1 MKTINFD
8 QSASYIP
15 RPPQQEIH
23 NAVKSNRN
31 TVVVAHRRMGKTV
44 GAINQLIHSAWKS
57 GKKQSRYA
65 YVAPTYSQAKR
76 VAWDILIEHTRLY
89 QPTIN
94 VSELRVDFAVGDY
107 NWRISLYGADNV
119 DALRGIGLDGAVV
132 DEVADINPRLYT
144 EVLRPA
150 LAENKGF
157 MLFIGTPKGRN
168 AFKDLRDKADSL
180 PDWKLLEF
188 KASDTNILDS
198 DELATIRK
206 EIGDDKY
213 YQEFECSFNAA
224 IEGSY
229 YGKQINELE
238 EDDRITTIPLETL
251 CQTYCAW
258 DLGMGDST
266 SIWVAQT
273 AGKEVRLVDYIENH
287 GQGLDYYVSVLRDK
301 GFADASQL
309 LPHDVEVRELGTGKS
324 RKEMLQQ
331 AGLNITVVPR
341 LNVDD
346 GIQAVRSLLPRCWFD
361 KQGTQQGLDALR
373 NYRREYDDKRNIF
386 YNKPLH
392 NWCSHAADA
401 FRYLAV
407 GLDEV
412 PSSWGKSLNVD
423 TRWVV

>member
-8 QSASYIP
+8 QRATYTP

-23 NAVKSNRN
+23 TAVKNNRN

-168 AFKDLRDKADSL
+168 AFKDLRDRQIRYQIGSCWSL
-180 PDWKLLEF
+180 RL
-188 KASDTNILDS
+188 
-198 DELATIRK
+198 
-206 EIGDDKY
+206 
-213 YQEFECSFNAA
+213 
-224 IEGSY
+224 
-229 YGKQINELE
+229 QI
-238 EDDRITTIPLETL
+238 
-251 CQTYCAW
+251 Q
-258 DLGMGDST
+258 
-266 SIWVAQT
+266 
-273 AGKEVRLVDYIENH
+273 
-287 GQGLDYYVSVLRDK
+287 
-301 GFADASQL
+301 
-309 LPHDVEVRELGTGKS
+309 
-324 RKEMLQQ
+324 
-331 AGLNITVVPR
+331 
-341 LNVDD
+341 
-346 GIQAVRSLLPRCWFD
+346 
-361 KQGTQQGLDALR
+361 
-373 NYRREYDDKRNIF
+373 IF
-386 YNKPLH
+386 
-392 NWCSHAADA
+392 
-401 FRYLAV
+401 
-407 GLDEV
+407 
-412 PSSWGKSLNVD
+412 
-423 TRWVV
+423 

>member
-1 MKTINFD
+1 MKILNFD
-8 QSASYIP
+8 HSATYTP

-23 NAVKSNRN
+23 QAVKNNRN
-31 TVVVAHRRMGKTV
+31 CVVVAHRRMGKTV

-57 GKKQSRYA
+57 GKKKSRFA

-76 VAWDILIEHTRLY
+76 VAWDILVEHTRMY

-94 VSELRVDFAVGDY
+94 VSELRVDFAVGNC

-168 AFKDLRDKADSL
+168 AFKDLRDKADTL

-188 KASDTNILDS
+188 KASDTNILDV

-213 YQEFECSFNAA
+213 HQEFECSFNAA

-238 EDDRITTIPLETL
+238 DEDRITTIPLETL
-251 CQTYCAW
+251 CRTYCAW

-266 SIWVAQT
+266 SIWVAQMV
-273 AGKEVRLVDYIENH
+273 GKEVRLVDYIENH

-331 AGLNITVVPR
+331 AGLDITVVPR
-341 LNVDD
+341 LSVDD

-373 NYRREYDDKRNIF
+373 NYCREYDDKRNIF
-386 YNKPLH
+386 YTKPVH

-407 GLDEV
+407 GIDERTET
-412 PSSWGKSLNVD
+412 WGKKLESNTKWIV
-423 TRWVV
+423 